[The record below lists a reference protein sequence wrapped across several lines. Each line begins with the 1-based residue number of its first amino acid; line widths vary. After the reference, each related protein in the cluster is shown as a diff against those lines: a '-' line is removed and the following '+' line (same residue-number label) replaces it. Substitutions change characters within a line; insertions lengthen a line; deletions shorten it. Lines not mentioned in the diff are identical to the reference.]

1 MKVFLALVV
10 VAVSAGMFYRFGD
23 VMGAAP
29 QEAPAPESLF
39 TVERGDLEVLVVEDG
54 YLKAKNSVELK
65 PLFRGEGLITW
76 VIEEG
81 STVEEGDTLVEFEK
95 KEQQNRID
103 ELVNGIVQ
111 LESTHEAAVAT
122 LEIERRDA
130 VASIEKAELNLKV
143 AEMDLE
149 RYRDGEA
156 PTKRRGMVLDT
167 EKAEAT
173 LKRSR
178 ERLAGVPALAKE
190 GFLTPAQVE
199 EEHIRTREHEIA
211 LERAEKELELFDQY
225 TVRMELLKKEAAERD
240 AVRQLRNATEKAAI
254 NGKEKEANVTRLAGQ
269 LTTQKSHL
277 EKQNSDLENMTMRAP
292 QAGVVHYGDPG
303 NSWSRERVKI
313 GSRVYRGSTVITLP
327 DLSELEARIKV
338 HEADI
343 DRVELEQKVRITL
356 DTYPGKLFSGAVSQ
370 IASVA
375 SSSGWDDSTKAFRV
389 TVDLDATDVSPR
401 AGISAKLEIEVQR
414 LEDVLF
420 VPLHA
425 TFVENGEYFC
435 FIWADGSVQRREVE
449 VGVNNDHYVELLA
462 GLEESDQVLLFDPR
476 DGQAAPREESADPS
490 ADGDEGG
497 GLEAMGSMGAP
508 AQ

>member
-1 MKVFLALVV
+1 VKVFLALVV
-10 VAVSAGMFYRFGD
+10 AAVCAGLFYRFGD
-23 VMGAAP
+23 VVGATP
-29 QEAPAPESLF
+29 VQAPADEALF
-39 TVERGDLEVLVVEDG
+39 LVERGDLEILVTEDG
-54 YLKAKNSVELK
+54 YLKAKNSIELK

-81 STVEEGDTLVEFEK
+81 SSVEEGDTLVEFEK

-130 VASIEKAELNLKV
+130 EASIEKAELNLKV

-178 ERLAGVPALAKE
+178 ERLAGVPALAQE

-199 EEHIRTREHEIA
+199 EEHIKTREHEIA
-211 LERAEKELELFDQY
+211 LERAVKELELFDDY
-225 TVRMELLKKEAAERD
+225 TVKMELLKKEAAERD
-240 AVRQLRNATEKAAI
+240 ARRQMRNAVEKTAI
-254 NGKEKEANVTRLAGQ
+254 TAKEKEANVTRLGGQ
-269 LTTQKSHL
+269 LETQRARL
-277 EKQNSDLENMTMRAP
+277 EKQEEDLENMTMRAP
-292 QAGVVHYGDPG
+292 QSGVVHYGDPG
-303 NSWSRERVKI
+303 NSWSRDRVKI

-327 DLSELEARIKV
+327 DLSELEALIKV

-343 DRVELEQKVRITL
+343 DRVQLEQAVRLTL
-356 DTYPGKLFSGAVSQ
+356 DTYPGKVFSGAVSQ

-375 SSSGWDDSTKAFRV
+375 SSSGWDSSTKAFRV
-389 TVDLDATDVSPR
+389 TVDLHPTDVTPR
-401 AGISAKLEIEVQR
+401 AGISAKLEIEVQH

-425 TFVENGEYFC
+425 TFVENGEFFC
-435 FIWADGSVQRREVE
+435 FVWANAAVERRVVE
-449 VGVNNDHYVELLA
+449 VGVNNDHYVQMLS
-462 GLEESDQVLLFDPR
+462 GLDEGDRVLLYDPR
-476 DGQAAPREESADPS
+476 DSQAPS
-490 ADGDEGG
+490 
-497 GLEAMGSMGAP
+497 SVGAP
-508 AQ
+508 ESGAGEDESSGLSAIDSLGGVAQ